1 MGENIQE
8 ENMQKRFSLLALA
21 FISLGLCLSGSA
33 QTYTYST
40 LYSFRSDNN
49 SAGPPTD
56 PTALIADPAGNVYG
70 TTAFGGKGGDGTVFE
85 LSSTGVFTVLHAFSG
100 TDGYFPEN
108 LTRDAKGNLYGSTWQ
123 IGYPGTVF
131 ELVKGSAGQYS
142 FTSLY
147 NAWHAEPGS
156 LAVDSAGNIFAS
168 NGVNPD
174 SCLCFFE
181 IPAGGQWHDIYST
194 GGDHAYPGNLLIGNA
209 GGVYAS
215 VDYDAAG
222 NTGYIIEVAGGT
234 QRYDMPTQA
243 GGAYLTG
250 QDAAGNIYGTTWGE
264 SGVDPLSIL
273 FKLDLSTGT
282 VSHVYTFASGQGT
295 FAPLV
300 VDSAGNTYGA
310 AYSAA
315 DIGFVFKITPQGK
328 QTVLYTFP
336 KNGPGSGLVTDGA
349 GNLYGYTYY
358 GGTYNGGTLYKLTLN
373 K

>member
-1 MGENIQE
+1 MH
-8 ENMQKRFSLLALA
+8 KRLSLLAPILLL
-21 FISLGLCLSGSA
+21 FGLCLPAWA

-40 LYSFRSDNN
+40 LYSFRTDSN
-49 SAGPPTD
+49 SAGPPID
-56 PTALIADPAGNVYG
+56 PTALIVDPAGNLYG

-85 LSSTGVFTVLHAFSG
+85 LSTTGVFTVLHAFSG
-100 TDGYFPEN
+100 TDGYFPQN
-108 LTRDAKGNLYGSTWQ
+108 LTRDTKGNLYGSTWQ

-131 ELVKGSAGQYS
+131 ELVQGSAGHYS

-156 LAVDSAGNIFAS
+156 LIVDSAGNIFGS
-168 NGVNPD
+168 NGVNSE

-194 GGDHAYPGNLLIGNA
+194 GGDHAYPGNLLIDNT

-222 NTGYIIEVAGGT
+222 NTGYIIEVAGGS
-234 QRYDMPTQA
+234 QRYDMPTEA
-243 GGAYLTG
+243 GGAYLAG

-264 SGVDPLSIL
+264 SGIHPGSFL

-282 VSHVYTFASGQGT
+282 ISRIYTFTDGGP
-295 FAPLV
+295 FGPLV

-310 AYSAA
+310 SASSNAY
-315 DIGFVFKITPQGK
+315 VFKITPQGK
-328 QTVLYTFP
+328 ETVLYTFP
-336 KNGPGSGLVTDGA
+336 KNGPGSGLVADGA

-358 GGTYNGGTLYKLTLN
+358 GGTYNGGTLYKLTLE